1 MKRRLVFLLLVLGL
15 SLALW
20 KILPKKP
27 EVAYATK
34 ECNCSCIPDPL
45 PTDWLPEWFKLKL
58 PPCPKKT
65 PTQPPPVLTP
75 TPTPTLP
82 PEATPT
88 PTLPAGATPTP
99 TTPPSG
105 GGGGQPG
112 GGGQGGPGG
121 GPSCTDPAPNAP
133 TLLSANKLGG
143 GKVELKWTSVSPVTH
158 YGLAYGPSS
167 KNFLYGQTNIG
178 NTTSYTVEGL
188 EAGKNYCF
196 VVNAVNNCASSP
208 FSNEVCTG
216 EVLGAAVLGLS
227 ATSSNTKSTEV
238 GFLILGLVCIFSGL
252 RLRMLKT
259 S

>member
-1 MKRRLVFLLLVLGL
+1 MKHSFIFILLLIGLVLLLRGV
-15 SLALW
+15 LAGIQ
-20 KILPKKP
+20 K
-27 EVAYATK
+27 EVYATK
-34 ECNCSCIPDPL
+34 ECNCTCIPDPL

-58 PPCPKKT
+58 PPCKPKPT
-65 PTQPPPVLTP
+65 PTTPPPVL

-82 PEATPT
+82 PEATPM

-99 TTPPSG
+99 TTPPPG
-105 GGGGQPG
+105 GGGSQPG

-158 YGLAYGPSS
+158 YGVTYGPSS
-167 KNFLYGQTNIG
+167 KNYLYGQTNIG
-178 NTTSYTVEGL
+178 NTTSYTVEDLVIGQ
-188 EAGKNYCF
+188 NYCF

-227 ATSSNTKSTEV
+227 ATSGDTKPTEIAF
-238 GFLILGLVCIFSGL
+238 FLIGMLCILSGL
-252 RLRMLKT
+252 RLRTLKIA
-259 S
+259 